1 VRFQP
6 VDPPRRFG
14 VGSEGQIE
22 LRPVADVELD
32 PDEVVTFKT
41 PSGSESDVTRK
52 SWGYYW
58 TGSLDERLPAHGLH
72 AVIVR
77 DRRGKGFLMLVEDG
91 REQEFLTYC
100 RDQELE
106 PERWLDGR

>member
-1 VRFQP
+1 MKFRP
-6 VDPPRRFG
+6 VDPPRRFS
-14 VGSEGQIE
+14 VGAQGHIE
-22 LRPVADVELD
+22 LSHVADVELE

-41 PSGSESDVTRK
+41 RSGSESDVTRK

-77 DRRGKGFLMLVEDG
+77 DGRGKRFLMLIEDG
-91 REQEFLTYC
+91 REEEFLAYC
-100 RDQELE
+100 AEQGLE
-106 PERWLDGR
+106 PEQWLDGR

>member
-1 VRFQP
+1 MKLNRL
-6 VDPPRRFG
+6 DPPRTFR
-14 VGSEGQIE
+14 VGDDEQIE
-22 LRPVADVELD
+22 LRHVADVELE
-32 PDEVVTFKT
+32 PDEVVTFKA

-52 SWGYYW
+52 PWGYYW

-77 DRRGKGFLMLVEDG
+77 DRRGKGFLMLVESG
-91 REQEFLTYC
+91 REDEFLAYC
-100 RDQELE
+100 ADQALE